1 MLNVI
6 PQIKTAVLLLVAGV
20 LLATVTAVLIMI
32 LMTGS
37 DEITTAQTGLLIG
50 EILLPI
56 PIFFWAKRRRI
67 NMRSLFRLNPVSLNT
82 ILAAVPIAI
91 GLTIIADEIDRI
103 TQTLIKTPAGFSK
116 IQEIMMITDPLSA
129 FFVVGV
135 VIIIAPFIEE
145 IIFRGFLQRI
155 LERRLRDIT
164 KAILL
169 SALIF
174 ALIHF
179 NPWWAIQIY
188 IIGIFMGFV
197 AWKTNSVWV
206 SFFLHAFNNGVAVL
220 FTHFSEERLNWYEWH
235 GHVSPLI
242 LSAGLII
249 LVGGLILFG
258 RIIPVINV
266 SDDAILIENF
276 KKNGLKINL

>member
-1 MLNVI
+1 
-6 PQIKTAVLLLVAGV
+6 
-20 LLATVTAVLIMI
+20 
-32 LMTGS
+32 
-37 DEITTAQTGLLIG
+37 
-50 EILLPI
+50 
-56 PIFFWAKRRRI
+56 
-67 NMRSLFRLNPVSLNT
+67 MRSLFRLNPVSLNT

-103 TQTLIKTPAGFSK
+103 TQTLIKIPAGFSK

-266 SDDAILIENF
+266 SDDAILIEKF

>member
-56 PIFFWAKRRRI
+56 PIFFWAKGRRI

-103 TQTLIKTPAGFSK
+103 TQTLIKIPAGFSK

-242 LSAGLII
+242 LLAGLII

-258 RIIPVINV
+258 RVIPVINV
-266 SDDAILIENF
+266 SDDAILIEKF

>member
-145 IIFRGFLQRI
+145 IIFRGFL
-155 LERRLRDIT
+155 
-164 KAILL
+164 
-169 SALIF
+169 
-174 ALIHF
+174 
-179 NPWWAIQIY
+179 WWAIQIY